1 MAVYTYMARGRRG
14 EKIRGQIDSN
24 DEREVA
30 HQLRAQGLILIS
42 AKRRFSLAALGSEQS
57 VAKIP
62 FFELRIKSKHI
73 VIMFRQFATLINA
86 GLPIVQ
92 ALDILINQ
100 TQNLSLKKIII
111 QVKADIEAGL
121 SFSDAL
127 AKHPKK
133 FSPLVCNMIKA
144 GEAGGVLDLILTR
157 LATYMEETGD
167 MKARIKAAMRYPLFV
182 LIMAMGL
189 VFALVSFILP
199 QMEELF
205 RESFQADLPALT
217 QIFLDLSRLLRE
229 KFYII
234 PSIVGIAA
242 LIYWL
247 VKRSN
252 KGGYWLDAVKLK
264 FPVLGR
270 LFHRLALSRFTRTLA
285 TLCNSGVPILESL
298 DLTGKTAENKVIERA
313 VGEAKDSLKEGET
326 IAVPLKRYSVFPPLV
341 TSMISVGEETGSLDE
356 MLNKVADFYDQ
367 EVQVI
372 VDSLAS
378 LLEPLLMVFL
388 GGTVGVVVL
397 AMYLPYFSMFQYI
410 GG

>member
-1 MAVYTYMARGRRG
+1 MAVYTYVARGRRG
-14 EKIRGQIDSN
+14 EKIRGHIDAG

-42 AKRRFSLAALGSEQS
+42 AKKRISLVALSSEKS
-57 VAKIP
+57 VSKTQL
-62 FFELRIKSKHI
+62 FEFRIKSKHI
-73 VIMFRQFATLINA
+73 VVMFRQFATLINA

-92 ALDILINQ
+92 ALDVLINQ
-100 TQNLSLKKIII
+100 TQNLSLKKVII
-111 QVKADIEAGL
+111 QVKADIETGL
-121 SFSDAL
+121 SLSDAL
-127 AKHPKK
+127 AKHSKR
-133 FSPLVCNMIKA
+133 FSSLICNMVKA

-157 LATYMEETGD
+157 LATYMEETDD
-167 MKARIKAAMRYPLFV
+167 MKARIKTAMRYPIFV
-182 LIMAMGL
+182 LIMALGL
-189 VFALVSFILP
+189 IFALIFFILP

-205 RESFQADLPALT
+205 REAFQADLPALT

-234 PSIVGIAA
+234 PTIVGVVA
-242 LIYWL
+242 LTYWL
-247 VKRSN
+247 IKRSD
-252 KGGYWLDAVKLK
+252 KGSYWLDVVKLK
-264 FPVLGR
+264 LPVLGK
-270 LFHRLALSRFTRTLA
+270 LFHKMALSRFTRTLA

-298 DLTGKTAENKVIERA
+298 ELTGKTAENKVIERA
-313 VGEAKDSLKEGET
+313 AEEAKNSLKEGET
-326 IAVPLKRYSVFPPLV
+326 IAAPLKKYSVFPPLA

-367 EVQVI
+367 EVRAI

-388 GGTVGVVVL
+388 GGTVGVVVV
-397 AMYLPYFSMFQYI
+397 AMYLPYFSMFKYI